1 VAESRPGNLK
11 DLPEEYF
18 VMEFTIPV
26 YAKALCAALRERGR
40 RAPDGDASRAAAVPS
55 RLPAQLFRRATPTT
69 FQRCLAV
76 HMHFAQ
82 HHSALD

>member
-1 VAESRPGNLK
+1 MGFEV
-11 DLPEEYF
+11 
-18 VMEFTIPV
+18 PV
-26 YAKALCAALRERGR
+26 YAKAVRTALRERRPHVNGET
-40 RAPDGDASRAAAVPS
+40 APRTSAASRFSA
-55 RLPAQLFRRATPTT
+55 RLFRRAAPTT

>member
-1 VAESRPGNLK
+1 
-11 DLPEEYF
+11 
-18 VMEFTIPV
+18 MEFTIPV

-40 RAPDGDASRAAAVPS
+40 RVPDGDASRETAVPS

>member
-1 VAESRPGNLK
+1 MAESRSGNSK
-11 DLPEEYF
+11 ELPEEDF
-18 VMEFTIPV
+18 VMELTLPV
-26 YAKALCAALRERGR
+26 YAKALCAALRERR
-40 RAPDGDASRAAAVPS
+40 RRTSDSAVSRETATPS